1 MLNWNIELALFR
13 EIEKLKEE
21 LRVRRE
27 SEDQMKQ
34 VVWNWN
40 FFIKSQSI
48 SISGVERIR
57 ENDLRVD
64 RRQGEGQEGAR
75 GGGVKNAA
83 RERSGGGGPS
93 GELNALDHS
102 GMEDNI
108 HFIPE

>member
-1 MLNWNIELALFR
+1 MRLHFLRQPRNIDLELALFR

-34 VVWNWN
+34 VFWNWK
-40 FFIKSQSI
+40 FDFKSQSI
-48 SISGVERIR
+48 SQSGVERIR
-57 ENDLRVD
+57 EDDLRVD
-64 RRQGEGQEGAR
+64 RGQGEGQEGAR

-93 GELNALDHS
+93 G
-102 GMEDNI
+102 
-108 HFIPE
+108 